1 MNAGARGAQDQNK
14 YLINIKD
21 VKIENF
27 NGEESKF
34 PDFVEDTKT
43 YADVINPELGEALEW
58 LDYQE
63 RTLTETAILSKIGQE
78 RLINFNRLM
87 TGFLKVRLRGKARN
101 WLKAQPVGEGLL
113 NWKRMLH
120 KYDPMTGSTRL
131 DMQNK
136 ITTPGTRCTTM
147 KEVPVAIEEWDA
159 KYLKYQQ
166 RMGKELEDEMMQ
178 NILLRRLPPKF
189 EATLRMQIQLSG
201 KETTYASIRQEIL
214 DMCQSYGGMNIAT
227 PMDTMALDEAER
239 EKGKGWTDEEV
250 YTWLIEQGVE
260 LDVDALD
267 RKGRG
272 KGKGNWKDRNG
283 GKAGKGKGKGER
295 KTCKLCKRNGHE
307 ENDCWCNP
315 KSSSYRSQDH

>member
-1 MNAGARGAQDQNK
+1 MADYQQIKAELINLKNQMNTGAGRTQDQNK

-27 NGEESKF
+27 SGEESKF

-43 YADVINPELGEALEW
+43 YADVINPELGETLEW

-63 RTLTETAILSKIGQE
+63 RTLTEAAIVGKIGQE
-78 RLINFNRLM
+78 RLLNFNRLI

-136 ITTPGTRCTTM
+136 ITTPGARCTSM

-189 EATLRMQIQLSG
+189 EATLRMQI
-201 KETTYASIRQEIL
+201 
-214 DMCQSYGGMNIAT
+214 
-227 PMDTMALDEAER
+227 
-239 EKGKGWTDEEV
+239 
-250 YTWLIEQGVE
+250 
-260 LDVDALD
+260 
-267 RKGRG
+267 
-272 KGKGNWKDRNG
+272 
-283 GKAGKGKGKGER
+283 
-295 KTCKLCKRNGHE
+295 
-307 ENDCWCNP
+307 
-315 KSSSYRSQDH
+315 